1 MGTSFTASPV
11 RPKSFVDVH
20 TWPLGRS
27 TTIPTP
33 QARMPPCQRID
44 GASVL
49 ATAVLATVAGCAA
62 ALSPSEVG
70 REISGQH
77 GLRREGSA
85 NGSDPFSDH
94 DPWWIALVVLGA
106 VVSAR
111 WGAKAILR

>member
-1 MGTSFTASPV
+1 
-11 RPKSFVDVH
+11 
-20 TWPLGRS
+20 
-27 TTIPTP
+27 
-33 QARMPPCQRID
+33 MPPCQRID

-49 ATAVLATVAGCAA
+49 ATAVLAIVAGCAA